1 MKVQIYTLQT
11 VEEALEVISVGVD
24 NIGITP
30 ASIGLPGEI
39 SNETAKD
46 ICEKVEGGTKVA
58 LSVSS
63 NIDEIMEMVMFV
75 GPDVLHLCGEPGEL
89 NTNGV
94 KSLRERLQKYN
105 KELPIMQAISV
116 DDMSALDFAKEYE
129 HISDYFILDT
139 STTAVQGVGASGNV
153 HDWNVSKAIVES
165 VDIPVILAGGLSSE
179 NVQEAIST
187 VHPWGV
193 DSLTHTNKFLDDGSF
208 IKDIEKVREF
218 YTNATS
224 K

>member
-1 MKVQIYTLQT
+1 MKVQIYTLQS

-63 NIDEIMEMVMFV
+63 NIDEIIEMVMFV

-94 KSLRERLQKYN
+94 KSLKERLQKYN

-116 DDMSALDFAKEYE
+116 EDMSALDFAKEYE

-218 YTNATS
+218 YINATS

>member
-1 MKVQIYTLQT
+1 MKVQIYTLQS
-11 VEEALEVISVGVD
+11 VEEALEVVSVGVD

-39 SNETAKD
+39 SYETAKD
-46 ICEKVEGGTKVA
+46 ICEKVEDATKVA

-63 NIDEIMEMVMFV
+63 NIDEIVEMVQFV
-75 GPDVLHLCGEPGEL
+75 DPNVLHLCGEPGEL

-94 KSLRERLQKYN
+94 KSLKEKLQKYN

-139 STTAVQGVGASGNV
+139 STAAVQGVGASGNV

-165 VDIPVILAGGLSSE
+165 VSIPVILAGGLSSE

-187 VHPWGV
+187 VNPWGV
-193 DSLTHTNKFLDDGSF
+193 DSLTHTNKFLNDGSF

-218 YTNATS
+218 YLNATV

>member
-1 MKVQIYTLQT
+1 MKVQIYTLQS
-11 VEEALEVISVGVD
+11 VEEALEVVSVGVD

-39 SNETAKD
+39 SYETAKD
-46 ICEKVEGGTKVA
+46 ICEKVEDATKVA

-63 NIDEIMEMVMFV
+63 NIDEIVEMVQFV
-75 GPDVLHLCGEPGEL
+75 DPNVLHLCGEPGEL

-94 KSLRERLQKYN
+94 KSLKERLQKYN

-139 STTAVQGVGASGNV
+139 STAAVQGVGASGNV

-165 VDIPVILAGGLSSE
+165 VSIPVILAGGLSSE

-193 DSLTHTNKFLDDGSF
+193 DSLTHTNKFLNDGSF

-218 YTNATS
+218 YLNATV

>member
-1 MKVQIYTLQT
+1 MKVQIYTLQS
-11 VEEALEVISVGVD
+11 VEEALEVVSVGVD

-39 SNETAKD
+39 SYETAKD
-46 ICEKVEGGTKVA
+46 ICEKVEGATKVA

-63 NIDEIMEMVMFV
+63 NIDEIVEMVQFV
-75 GPDVLHLCGEPGEL
+75 DPNVLHLCGEPGEL

-94 KSLRERLQKYN
+94 KSLKERLQKYN

-139 STTAVQGVGASGNV
+139 STAAVQGVGASGNV

-165 VDIPVILAGGLSSE
+165 VSIPVILAGGLSSE

-187 VHPWGV
+187 VNPWGV
-193 DSLTHTNKFLDDGSF
+193 DSLTHTNKFLNDGSF

-218 YTNATS
+218 YLNATV

>member
-1 MKVQIYTLQT
+1 MKVQIYTLQS
-11 VEEALEVISVGVD
+11 VEEALEVVSVGVD

-39 SNETAKD
+39 SYETAKD
-46 ICEKVEGGTKVA
+46 ICEKVEDATKVA

-63 NIDEIMEMVMFV
+63 NIDEIVEMVQFV
-75 GPDVLHLCGEPGEL
+75 DPNVLHLCGEPGEL

-94 KSLRERLQKYN
+94 KSLKERLQKYN

-116 DDMSALDFAKEYE
+116 DNMSALDFAKEYE

-139 STTAVQGVGASGNV
+139 STAAVQGVGASGNV

-165 VDIPVILAGGLSSE
+165 VSIPVILAGGLSSE

-187 VHPWGV
+187 VNPWGV
-193 DSLTHTNKFLDDGSF
+193 DSLTHTNKFLNDGSF

-218 YTNATS
+218 YINATV

>member
-1 MKVQIYTLQT
+1 MKVQIYTLQS

-63 NIDEIMEMVMFV
+63 NIDEIIEMVMFV

-94 KSLRERLQKYN
+94 KSLKERLQKYN

-139 STTAVQGVGASGNV
+139 STAAVQGVGASGNV

-165 VDIPVILAGGLSSE
+165 VSIPVILAGGLSSE

-193 DSLTHTNKFLDDGSF
+193 DSLTHTNKFLKDGSF

-218 YTNATS
+218 YINATS

>member
-1 MKVQIYTLQT
+1 MIVQIYTLQS
-11 VEEALEVISVGVD
+11 VEEAIEVISVGVD

-39 SNETAKD
+39 SYETAKD

-63 NIDEIMEMVMFV
+63 NIEEIIEMVMFV
-75 GPDVLHLCGEPGEL
+75 CPNVLHLCGEPGEL
-89 NTNGV
+89 NVNAV
-94 KSLRERLQKYN
+94 RSLKERLEKFN
-105 KELPIMQAISV
+105 KGLPIMQAISV

-129 HISDYFILDT
+129 EISDYFILDT
-139 STTAVQGVGASGNV
+139 STTAVQGVGAIGNV
-153 HDWNVSKAIVES
+153 HDWNVSKAIVDS
-165 VDIPVILAGGLSSE
+165 VDIPVILAGGLSAE
-179 NVQEAIST
+179 NIKEAISI

-193 DSLTHTNKFLDDGSF
+193 DSLTHTNKFLKDGSF

-218 YTNATS
+218 YINATA

>member
-1 MKVQIYTLQT
+1 MKVQIYTLQS
-11 VEEALEVISVGVD
+11 VEEALEVVSVGVD

-39 SNETAKD
+39 SYETAKE
-46 ICEKVEGGTKVA
+46 ICEKVEGSTKVA

-63 NIDEIMEMVMFV
+63 NIDEIVEMVQFV
-75 GPDVLHLCGEPGEL
+75 DPNVLHLCGEPGEL

-94 KSLRERLQKYN
+94 KSLKERLQKYN

-139 STTAVQGVGASGNV
+139 STAAVQGVGASGNV

-165 VDIPVILAGGLSSE
+165 VSIPVILAGGLSSE

-193 DSLTHTNKFLDDGSF
+193 DSLTHTNKFLNDGSF

-218 YTNATS
+218 YLNATG

>member
-1 MKVQIYTLQT
+1 
-11 VEEALEVISVGVD
+11 
-24 NIGITP
+24 
-30 ASIGLPGEI
+30 
-39 SNETAKD
+39 
-46 ICEKVEGGTKVA
+46 
-58 LSVSS
+58 
-63 NIDEIMEMVMFV
+63 
-75 GPDVLHLCGEPGEL
+75 
-89 NTNGV
+89 
-94 KSLRERLQKYN
+94 
-105 KELPIMQAISV
+105 MQAISV

-165 VDIPVILAGGLSSE
+165 VSIPVILAGGLSSE

-193 DSLTHTNKFLDDGSF
+193 DSLTHTNKFLNDGSF

-218 YTNATS
+218 YLNATV

>member
-1 MKVQIYTLQT
+1 MKVQIYTLQS
-11 VEEALEVISVGVD
+11 VEEALEVVSVGVD

-39 SNETAKD
+39 SYETAKD
-46 ICEKVEGGTKVA
+46 ICEKVESATKVA
-58 LSVSS
+58 LSVSG
-63 NIDEIMEMVMFV
+63 NIDEIVEMVQFV
-75 GPDVLHLCGEPGEL
+75 DPDVLHLCGEPGEL

-94 KSLRERLQKYN
+94 KSLKERLQKYN

-129 HISDYFILDT
+129 HVSDYFILDT
-139 STTAVQGVGASGNV
+139 STAAVQGVGASGNV

-165 VDIPVILAGGLSSE
+165 VSIPVILAGGLSSE

-193 DSLTHTNKFLDDGSF
+193 DSLTHTNKFLNDGSF

-218 YTNATS
+218 YINATV

>member
-1 MKVQIYTLQT
+1 MKVQIYTLQS
-11 VEEALEVISVGVD
+11 VEEALEVVSVGVD

-39 SNETAKD
+39 SYETAKD
-46 ICEKVEGGTKVA
+46 ICEKVEDATKVA

-63 NIDEIMEMVMFV
+63 NIDEIVEMVQFV
-75 GPDVLHLCGEPGEL
+75 DPNVLHLCGEPGEL

-94 KSLRERLQKYN
+94 KSLKERLQKYN

-129 HISDYFILDT
+129 HLSDYFILDT
-139 STTAVQGVGASGNV
+139 STAAVQGVGASGNV

-165 VDIPVILAGGLSSE
+165 VSIPVILAGGLSSE

-193 DSLTHTNKFLDDGSF
+193 DSLTHTNKFLNDGSF

-218 YTNATS
+218 YINATV

>member
-1 MKVQIYTLQT
+1 MKVQIYTLQS
-11 VEEALEVISVGVD
+11 VEEALEVVSVGVD

-39 SNETAKD
+39 SYETAKD
-46 ICEKVEGGTKVA
+46 ICEKVEGATKVA

-63 NIDEIMEMVMFV
+63 NIDEIVEMVQFV
-75 GPDVLHLCGEPGEL
+75 DPDILHLCGEPGEL

-94 KSLRERLQKYN
+94 KLLKERLQKHN

-139 STTAVQGVGASGNV
+139 STAAVQGVGASGNV

-165 VDIPVILAGGLSSE
+165 VSIPVILAGGLSSE

-193 DSLTHTNKFLDDGSF
+193 DSLTHTNKFLNDGSF

-218 YTNATS
+218 YINATV

>member
-1 MKVQIYTLQT
+1 MKVQIYTLQS
-11 VEEALEVISVGVD
+11 VEEALEVVSVGVD

-39 SNETAKD
+39 SYETAKE
-46 ICEKVEGGTKVA
+46 ICEKVEGSTKVA

-63 NIDEIMEMVMFV
+63 NIDEIVEMVQFV
-75 GPDVLHLCGEPGEL
+75 DPDVLHLCGEPGEL

-94 KSLRERLQKYN
+94 KSLKERLQKYN

-139 STTAVQGVGASGNV
+139 STAAVQGVGASGNV

-165 VDIPVILAGGLSSE
+165 VSIPVILAGGLSSE

-193 DSLTHTNKFLDDGSF
+193 DSLTHTNKFLNDGSF

-218 YTNATS
+218 YINATV

>member
-1 MKVQIYTLQT
+1 MIVQIYTLQS
-11 VEEALEVISVGVD
+11 VEEAIEVISVGVD

-39 SNETAKD
+39 SYETAKD
-46 ICEKVEGGTKVA
+46 ICEIVEGGTKVA

-63 NIDEIMEMVMFV
+63 NIDQIIEMVMFV
-75 GPDVLHLCGEPGEL
+75 CPDVLHLCGEPGEL
-89 NTNGV
+89 NVNGV
-94 KSLRERLQKYN
+94 RLLKERLQKFN
-105 KELPIMQAISV
+105 KDLPIMQAISV

-129 HISDYFILDT
+129 EVSDFFILDT

-153 HDWNVSKAIVES
+153 HDWNVSKAIVDS
-165 VDIPVILAGGLSSE
+165 VDIPVILAGGLSAK
-179 NVQEAIST
+179 NIKEAISI

-193 DSLTHTNKFLDDGSF
+193 DSLTHTNKFLKDGSF

-218 YTNATS
+218 YLNATV

>member
-1 MKVQIYTLQT
+1 MKVQIYTLQS
-11 VEEALEVISVGVD
+11 VEEALEVVSVGVD

-39 SNETAKD
+39 SYETAKD
-46 ICEKVEGGTKVA
+46 ICEKVEDATKVA

-63 NIDEIMEMVMFV
+63 NIDEIVEMVQFV
-75 GPDVLHLCGEPGEL
+75 DPNVLHLCGEPGEL

-94 KSLRERLQKYN
+94 KSLKERLQKYN

-139 STTAVQGVGASGNV
+139 STAAVQGVGASGNV

-165 VDIPVILAGGLSSE
+165 VSIPVILAGGLSSE

-193 DSLTHTNKFLDDGSF
+193 DSLTHTNKFLNDGSF

-218 YTNATS
+218 YLNATG